1 MGKGREFA
9 PPGKILLA
17 PMQLTMC
24 TFTNYIYLLTYDL
37 NHQNIKK
44 LFDSDRWAQWIKYSP
59 FDTLT
64 KGSVLGWAQPPDSQ
78 YRFRSRTCHTPKF
91 LLRDAMLS
99 AVYAVVV
106 CLSVCHTLAYI
117 FFVSSFRHS
126 TNRKSYALYQ
136 MAMFLMTFD
145 FGGPL
150 LPNHPNFFAFFVALH
165 IFVVSK
171 HRDFVFGVQV
181 DRI

>member
-1 MGKGREFA
+1 
-9 PPGKILLA
+9 
-17 PMQLTMC
+17 
-24 TFTNYIYLLTYDL
+24 
-37 NHQNIKK
+37 
-44 LFDSDRWAQWIKYSP
+44 
-59 FDTLT
+59 
-64 KGSVLGWAQPPDSQ
+64 
-78 YRFRSRTCHTPKF
+78 
-91 LLRDAMLS
+91 
-99 AVYAVVV
+99 
-106 CLSVCHTLAYI
+106 
-117 FFVSSFRHS
+117 
-126 TNRKSYALYQ
+126 